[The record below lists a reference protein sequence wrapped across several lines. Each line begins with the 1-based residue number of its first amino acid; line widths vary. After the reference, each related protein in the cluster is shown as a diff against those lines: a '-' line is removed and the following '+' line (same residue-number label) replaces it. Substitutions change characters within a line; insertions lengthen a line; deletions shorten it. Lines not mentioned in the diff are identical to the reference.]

1 LANSYVAVET
11 ATHKANSESQS
22 GTLGKLRMRNLTF
35 SLKPLPVPS
44 STFPCIARKGVMPE
58 SIHRK
63 EGSEVMTVA
72 ALILLS
78 ISSVIFAL
86 GAYLWYL
93 TPDPKDLAEEVLCQT
108 KPRSKTPKSTGSNFA
123 NKPQPNLTHINCLS

>member
-1 LANSYVAVET
+1 
-11 ATHKANSESQS
+11 
-22 GTLGKLRMRNLTF
+22 
-35 SLKPLPVPS
+35 
-44 STFPCIARKGVMPE
+44 
-58 SIHRK
+58 
-63 EGSEVMTVA
+63 MTVV

-93 TPDPKDLAEEVLCQT
+93 TPDPKDLAEEVLCQM
-108 KPRSKTPKSTGSNFA
+108 KPRSKTPKSTGSDFA